1 MLLYGLSNKVFTGGE
16 SNHSINCTVQ
26 KLPPECLLSGGH
38 NLTPDLCC
46 GSVMFEVVMENSL
59 YSELKRIGI
68 DDELAA
74 KVSASLD
81 PDYNASKKDVLVMQE
96 AIIQVQLQSERSY
109 QALSTE
115 ISSLRSELHTEI
127 AGVRSEMGSINR
139 QYIIT
144 FFGLMTTIA
153 NVLTINWYYHL

>member
-1 MLLYGLSNKVFTGGE
+1 
-16 SNHSINCTVQ
+16 
-26 KLPPECLLSGGH
+26 
-38 NLTPDLCC
+38 
-46 GSVMFEVVMENSL
+46 MFEVVMENSL